1 MELKNFFAQDDAG
14 NILSEATCY
23 VYLRGTESLAGG
35 LMKANG
41 LAQTNPLTTDQKG
54 FAEFAAPNGLY
65 DVRVVKG
72 ARDFRIRL
80 QFNDVAETVEAAETA
95 AVRAETA
102 QDAAVIS
109 AGIKDDIAHGLATTS
124 PGENFQVLSPLSNEY
139 VILYKNKG
147 AGVAEPLDT
156 YPNSKAVEGLGIE
169 EQSTDVSGLAFAV
182 VDDFGRRTWLEA
194 GMDGRPSD
202 HAAEKIGD
210 VLTAENAPALAEGA
224 AAKAVNEVGIETLST
239 LNDLAFAV
247 VDDEGHRT
255 WLEAGKDGRPSA
267 HAADKIGEVL
277 TVENAPVLAEGVA
290 AKAVVESIDAVGIE
304 VLPALNDLAFS
315 VVDEAGRRTW
325 LEAGQDGKPTQRAID
340 AIVEKLPGGLGEAPA
355 TYDSGNLG
363 ALGIVSGPNITC
375 WGDSMTAGAGG
386 GGNTYPAVLQ
396 SLLTAA
402 GYTRTVFNRGV
413 GGENAPTICARAGGN
428 PFLALLVGGVI
439 PATTTAVEITLQ
451 PINGQVTKP
460 LMQGASSYTGRLG
473 NVPGIF
479 SRTVV
484 DATYTY
490 FFTRA
495 KAGTEVIV
503 NRPLPLYLDIGDQA
517 RGDITII
524 WIGQNG
530 PNDVRAIQ
538 DAKAIIQR
546 MTALDKRYLVISK
559 PGGSSTSDVDDAA
572 WFAEFGRRFIPIRQ
586 YLVKYGLADAG
597 ITPTAQDNAD
607 MASGTVPTSLRFDGV
622 HWLAPGYT
630 ILANI
635 VFQRIIE
642 LEWI

>member
-1 MELKNFFAQDDAG
+1 MANNTGNPIGSTAAKDLSDNAESLDKFANGTDYEYADRLGRSRKSLKWIEDAALA
-14 NILSEATCY
+14 IPAIDAAMRSEQQAERAIIAKSEA
-23 VYLRGTESLAGG
+23 EA
-35 LMKANG
+35 
-41 LAQTNPLTTDQKG
+41 
-54 FAEFAAPNGLY
+54 
-65 DVRVVKG
+65 
-72 ARDFRIRL
+72 ARD
-80 QFNDVAETVEAAETA
+80 AAQLSSGVYGDTDE
-95 AVRAETA
+95 
-102 QDAAVIS
+102 
-109 AGIKDDIAHGLATTS
+109 GLVKTPVGSFFSVPS
-124 PGENFQVLSPLSNEY
+124 PDSKQYL
-139 VILYKNKG
+139 ILYQNV
-147 AGVAEPLDT
+147 AGTALEVDR
-156 YPNSKAVEGLGIE
+156 YPNSKAIEDIGIE
-169 EQSTDVSGLAFAV
+169 DQSTDVSGLAFAV
-182 VDDFGRRTWLEA
+182 VDDEGRRTW
-194 GMDGRPSD
+194 
-202 HAAEKIGD
+202 I
-210 VLTAENAPALAEGA
+210 
-224 AAKAVNEVGIETLST
+224 
-239 LNDLAFAV
+239 
-247 VDDEGHRT
+247 
-255 WLEAGKDGRPSA
+255 EAGKDGRPSA
-267 HAADKIGEVL
+267 HAAEKIGEVL
-277 TVENAPVLAEGVA
+277 TVENAPALADGVA
-290 AKAVVESIDAVGIE
+290 AKAVAESIDAVGIE
-304 VLPALNDLAFS
+304 ALAALNDLSFA
-315 VVDEAGRRTW
+315 VVDDAGRRTW
-325 LEAGQDGKPTQRAID
+325 LEAGKDGKPTQRAID

-355 TYDSGNLG
+355 TYQSGVKG

-386 GGNTYPAVLQ
+386 GGTTYPAVLQ

-402 GYTRTVFNRGV
+402 GYTSTVFNRGV

-428 PFLALLVGGVI
+428 PFIALPVGGVI
-439 PATTTAVEITLQ
+439 PATITAFEITLQ

-473 NVPGIF
+473 NVPGTF

-484 DATYTY
+484 DTTYTY
-490 FFTRA
+490 FFTRT
-495 KAGTEVIV
+495 KAGSEVIA

-635 VFQRIIE
+635 VFQRLKE